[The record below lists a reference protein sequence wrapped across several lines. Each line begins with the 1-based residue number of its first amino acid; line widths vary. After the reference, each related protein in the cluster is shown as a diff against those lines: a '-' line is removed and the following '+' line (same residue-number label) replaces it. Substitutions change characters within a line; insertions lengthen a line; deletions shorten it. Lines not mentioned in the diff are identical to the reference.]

1 MRNLMIFFFHEKN
14 TQFCFLCSFHRISAH
29 EMLGGFLFDLTT
41 NPRHLIHCLRL
52 MFDMSVSANLL
63 CRVFISTY
71 APLPTFCIQQ
81 NFIIGV

>member
-14 TQFCFLCSFHRISAH
+14 TQFCLLCSFHRISAR
-29 EMLGGFLFDLTT
+29 EMLDGLLFDLMT

-63 CRVFISTY
+63 CSVFISTY

>member
-29 EMLGGFLFDLTT
+29 EMLGGLLFDLTT

-63 CRVFISTY
+63 CSVFISTY